1 MAFRIE
7 PGEPLP
13 AALGRVVAAEID
25 AALAQL
31 ARDGSEVHAG
41 IHDARRAMRR
51 ARATQALLR
60 PRLDAAQWA
69 AASAALREAGTLLSP
84 LRDAQSVVEA
94 VEGHLADAGVVLD
107 DPARAR
113 LLRNLR
119 RRRDRIVAA
128 GAPAIA
134 AARAALAR
142 ARAEA
147 PAAFADFRERDLVAG
162 LAAGRRRLD
171 RALAA
176 VEAAPEDEHT
186 LHRLRQRARVHWL
199 QLELLAPAWPAVV
212 GALAGEARKLS
223 RLLGD
228 ERDLRLLDAWLGRL
242 RRPLPGGRT
251 VVAVRGDITRLRAAW
266 RARALRIARLS
277 ACEPPRRLARRLAA
291 LHVLARA
298 GSVTEGAGPK

>member
-13 AALGRVVAAEID
+13 VALGRVVAEEID
-25 AALAQL
+25 AALAQIG
-31 ARDGSEVHAG
+31 RGGVEVHEG

-51 ARATQALLR
+51 ARAAQALLR
-60 PRLDAAQWA
+60 PGMDEAQWT

-94 VEGHLADAGVVLD
+94 VEAHLPDAGLVLD
-107 DPARAR
+107 DAARTR

-119 RRRDRIVAA
+119 RRRERIVAA

-134 AARAALAR
+134 GARVALAR
-142 ARAEA
+142 ARSEV
-147 PAAFADFRERDLVAG
+147 PLAFDGFRERDLVAG

-176 VEAAPEDEHT
+176 VEASPDDEQA

-199 QLELLAPAWPAVV
+199 QLELVVPAWPAVL
-212 GALAGEARKLS
+212 GALAGEAKKLS

-228 ERDLRLLDAWLGRL
+228 ERDLRLLEAWLGRL
-242 RRPLPGGRT
+242 RRPLPGGRPLP
-251 VVAVRGDITRLRAAW
+251 AVRGEVAELRAAL
-266 RARALRIARLS
+266 RGRALRVARRL
-277 ACEPPRRLARRLAA
+277 ATEPPRRLARRISSLRDAA
-291 LHVLARA
+291 GVDAPDASR
-298 GSVTEGAGPK
+298 K

>member
-1 MAFRIE
+1 MAYRIE
-7 PGEPLP
+7 PDEPL
-13 AALGRVVAAEID
+13 ASALGRIVAAELD
-25 AALAQL
+25 AALAHL
-31 ARDGSEVHAG
+31 ARGGGDVHEG

-51 ARATQALLR
+51 ARAAQALVR
-60 PRLDAAQWA
+60 PRLTDAQWA

-94 VEGHLADAGVVLD
+94 VEAHLPDAGLVLD
-107 DPARAR
+107 DAARTR

-119 RRRDRIVAA
+119 RRRERIVAA

-134 AARAALAR
+134 SARIALAR

-147 PAAFADFRERDLVAG
+147 ALAFDGFRERDLVEG

-176 VEAAPEDEHT
+176 VDDSGDDET
-186 LHRLRQRARVHWL
+186 ALHRLRQRARVHWL
-199 QLELLAPAWPAVV
+199 QLELLVPAWPAVV

-242 RRPLPGGRT
+242 RGPLPGGRPLP
-251 VVAVRGDITRLRAAW
+251 AVRGDIDRLRATL
-266 RARALRIARLS
+266 RARGLRLARRLAL
-277 ACEPPRRLARRLAA
+277 EPPRRLARRLSA
-291 LHVLARA
+291 LRA
-298 GSVTEGAGPK
+298 SGGPGRPADAGHK